1 MPPNPLNILR
11 EGKGAKAVMSLADEV
26 RAEMAAEKAGKLD
39 KFQLEAQR
47 KAKEASNPPVK
58 ASEAYGKHEGSY
70 IKPIFYDRM
79 MVDLSKG
86 KLGGPGFS
94 GIQLIDPEYAKARAV
109 AGVTDKK
116 MGTRILNRNKA
127 QVPKGAKVIWTPS
140 VGGLEQHKSNS
151 TMFSEFADIF
161 ANQRKNMTPE
171 QLQKLSDRAST
182 ETDNNGRLIFPNGID
197 LSSRNFRKA
206 VKTYDQRALMANI
219 FAGRGVGGEKG
230 RTVPMEELL
239 EKNLDPNMAKAGTL
253 DLGNR
258 LFRLDDNVI
267 DRPDLHSDYPIILT
281 GEDLDVNYL
290 PTPIASVFE
299 DFKVAKELE
308 KGRDITQMDYTKN
321 DPTQLLSE
329 GLLTRM
335 QKAGLRQGG
344 LAKMAKGGAARGMKK
359 LKGIY
364 NEVET
369 SMGKGKGAQF
379 EQSAS
384 PLNIMR
390 EGIGQ
395 WTGKNLDVQL
405 KDLEDQALSPAY
417 QKAIEDSLRADRVKA
432 AAGDKAAQA
441 RIPTFEKVLAQGL
454 AQRQWVNSNL
464 KNYVKKQM
472 GSPNDPVRALAEK
485 GVTHIRD
492 NGQMWRGQVPKAE
505 TNRMRAGLPTLGL
518 GQSAEAKAW
527 ETLSDNTLSSML
539 PEDVPLS
546 LARGNDWIKDLPED
560 ERVLF
565 YTHGPELGFEKLV
578 DNINERMDAGEI
590 RPDQLNKV
598 SVADAVKNVH
608 DERVRKED
616 LAKKVMQKNA
626 ATKTHKEYPTGY
638 KWVEISANKDSPLP
652 EGWEQLPNG
661 TYVDPQGQGSI
672 HNPNYIALQEALEHE
687 GDIMGHC
694 VGNYCDDVYK
704 EGTRILSLR
713 DPKGESHATVQV
725 IPEKLYPVEWFNK
738 LPEAEQR
745 AIEASG
751 YMGYNVAHSPQFK
764 EAQAK
769 VSPRI
774 KQIKGKQDE
783 PLVKKY
789 QSMMADIANT
799 GDYSYIDELHNAGLK
814 EKGKV
819 LTEYEEQWLK
829 SKGYQVPKYILEDDI
844 NVMRKALYDNGVP
857 SNPPEAGMAKG
868 GAAKGAKAVMSLA
881 DQVKAEMAAEKQYGQ
896 ISGMVSKVGQEG
908 RSPIIP
914 VPNRWFLQPDKFPN
928 QQKLIERVLQQTGM
942 RREDFPSGAFI
953 DPRTGEVLDSRI
965 MDDLGVVINPATNRP
980 MMSAKGQSGLEVLNP
995 KTGAYTKSNLVRKG
1009 LFKPEGGD
1017 PLLNDLNFIATIE
1030 KGDVGHKYGLATEY
1044 ASPTELYNTGTGAN
1058 PTLRPRSRG
1067 DLFGVGDVVGQV
1079 RIGKSNPHDV
1089 YEKLFVAPKGSDVQG
1104 KKLSKAQGGLAHM
1117 GKGGAPKGVKKVMSL
1132 ADQVRAEMAMEK
1144 AGAKAPKKLF
1154 SGEDVASDAIG
1165 KAAQSAG
1172 MKAPVTATKPL
1183 TDLQDFHTSIGDEVQ
1198 RRSVEAKKQMDAFN
1212 YKYNKGQ
1219 RVFTED
1225 SAKKNKA
1232 PYEIIERY
1240 RHGNNLMWEGEPWI
1254 SKKIIDPETGKA
1266 KRTPYEAGYR
1276 VRGEIGEMILPESA
1290 IKGNVD
1296 MAHGGL
1302 AHMAKGG
1309 RSARGV
1315 QKAMSLADEVRAEM
1329 AAEKAAKLAN
1339 PPANVKVEPAYP
1351 YQDRLN
1357 KVKPVY
1363 GARKILPREQ
1373 ADANKAAFLEPSVV
1387 KDRMYHGTR
1396 RNFTRFSPSTADSVF
1411 VTPDPTFASGF
1422 AHGTMSFKDPME
1434 DVAYGRFS
1442 NPDAKFKDPEYQ
1454 VDNANIL
1461 PVRVQVRNPFDYE
1474 DEWQVEALRDWLKQN
1489 TQLDKKHI
1497 DAELDIMSNPE
1508 TSANWSNIEHP
1519 VVQKA
1524 IKALGHDAY
1533 YTKELDTKN
1542 LGVYNPNMVKS
1553 DIGNIGTW
1561 STKTPEITEKKGGLV

>member
-26 RAEMAAEKAGKLD
+26 RAEMAADKAAMRARGLGVAGEDFADPTVKPTMKFSEALGITGSEGKTLN
-39 KFQLEAQR
+39 FTEADRSRVAGENMGGTGFSTLQHYS
-47 KAKEASNPPVK
+47 KPHKEANTTWGFGNEKVAK
-58 ASEAYGKHEGSY
+58 RKIEQ
-70 IKPIFYDRM
+70 
-79 MVDLSKG
+79 
-86 KLGGPGFS
+86 GG
-94 GIQLIDPEYAKARAV
+94 DPEKHV
-109 AGVTDKK
+109 
-116 MGTRILNRNKA
+116 
-127 QVPKGAKVIWTPS
+127 WTTYIGSPD
-140 VGGLEQHKSNS
+140 QHKSN
-151 TMFSEFADIF
+151 TIVVMDALKNVQAANKANLIHPEQIRLI
-161 ANQRKNMTPE
+161 NQRLRQSVNK
-171 QLQKLSDRAST
+171 K
-182 ETDNNGRLIFPNGID
+182 
-197 LSSRNFRKA
+197 
-206 VKTYDQRALMANI
+206 
-219 FAGRGVGGEKG
+219 
-230 RTVPMEELL
+230 
-239 EKNLDPNMAKAGTL
+239 
-253 DLGNR
+253 GNR
-258 LFRLDDNVI
+258 LFPPDFDITDPQALNAATTFDRRAAISDTLMGIGVKRPMISKEFKAANPNVKYQDPAQMESI
-267 DRPDLHSDYPIILT
+267 LRRETDPIHVGLPNYSVGPNLFTMEDLIYRPDLNIAFPAQTT
-281 GEDLDVNYL
+281 GTDMGVMFEM
-290 PTPIASVFE
+290 PTMHEAAPDWIKS
-299 DFKVAKELE
+299 
-308 KGRDITQMDYTKN
+308 KGYKPNQTINPRALSMGA
-321 DPTQLLSE
+321 PTQFVDE
-329 GLLTRM
+329 AYLTYL
-335 QKAGLRQGG
+335 QKLGRKKGG
-344 LAKMAKGGAARGMKK
+344 LATLAKGGAARGMKR

-364 NEVET
+364 NEVEN
-369 SMGKGKGAQF
+369 SMGKGKGADF
-379 EQSAS
+379 EQTAS

-390 EGIGQ
+390 EGTGGQ
-395 WTGKNLDVQL
+395 FVTKHLDRQL
-405 KDLEDQALSPAY
+405 QDIEDQAFSPAY
-417 QKAIEDSLRADRVKA
+417 QKMVEESLKADRARA
-432 AAGDKAAQA
+432 AAGDKAAQL
-441 RIPTFEKVLAQGL
+441 RIPTFEKVLAEGL
-454 AQRQWVNSNL
+454 AKRQWVNSNL

-472 GSPNDPVRALAEK
+472 GSPDDPVRALAEK
-485 GVTHIRD
+485 GVSHVKKMGNR
-492 NGQMWRGQVPKAE
+492 AE
-505 TNRMRAGLPTLGL
+505 ELKPYVQNKRKEAGLPQQGL
-518 GQSAEAKAW
+518 AQGDQAKIW
-527 ETLSDNTLSSML
+527 ETLSDNTLFSVPPEELALSITKDEAWMKNLPAGEKVML
-539 PEDVPLS
+539 YGHEPD
-546 LARGNDWIKDLPED
+546 
-560 ERVLF
+560 
-565 YTHGPELGFEKLV
+565 LGFQDLLG
-578 DNINERMDAGEI
+578 DIERRVDAGEL

-598 SVADAVKNVH
+598 TVADTVKSLH
-608 DERVRKED
+608 DERVRKEENS
-616 LAKKVMQKNA
+616 LRAMQNNA
-626 ATKTHKEYPTGY
+626 ATKLHKEYPTGY
-638 KWVEISANKDSPLP
+638 KWMEISANRDSPLP
-652 EGWEQLPNG
+652 EGW
-661 TYVDPQGQGSI
+661 TYDPAGPFYTDPSGQRTI
-672 HNPNYIALQEALEHE
+672 HNPNYIAVQEALEHE

-713 DPKGESHATVQV
+713 DPRGESHATVQV
-725 IPEKLYPVEWFNK
+725 IPEQLYPVEWFNK

-745 AIEASG
+745 AIEAAG
-751 YMGYNVAHSPQFK
+751 YMGYNVRNSPQFK

-769 VSPRI
+769 VFPRI
-774 KQIKGKQDE
+774 MQIKGKQDE

-789 QSMMADIANT
+789 QPMMADLVNT
-799 GDYSYIDELHNAGLK
+799 GDYSYVNELGNAGLK

-857 SNPPEAGMAKG
+857 SNPPETGMAKG

-881 DQVKAEMAAEKQYGQ
+881 DQVRAEMAAEKQYGQ
-896 ISGMVSKVGQEG
+896 ISGMVSKMGEEG

-914 VPNRWFLQPDKFPN
+914 VPNRWFLQPDKFPH
-928 QQKLIERVLQQTGM
+928 QQKLIERVLQKTGM
-942 RREDFPSGAFI
+942 NREDFPSGAFI

-1079 RIGKSNPHDV
+1079 RVGRSEPHDV
-1089 YEKLFVAPKGSDVQG
+1089 YEKLFVAPKGSNVQG
-1104 KKLSKAQGGLAHM
+1104 KKLSK
-1117 GKGGAPKGVKKVMSL
+1117 
-1132 ADQVRAEMAMEK
+1132 
-1144 AGAKAPKKLF
+1144 
-1154 SGEDVASDAIG
+1154 
-1165 KAAQSAG
+1165 
-1172 MKAPVTATKPL
+1172 
-1183 TDLQDFHTSIGDEVQ
+1183 
-1198 RRSVEAKKQMDAFN
+1198 
-1212 YKYNKGQ
+1212 
-1219 RVFTED
+1219 
-1225 SAKKNKA
+1225 
-1232 PYEIIERY
+1232 
-1240 RHGNNLMWEGEPWI
+1240 
-1254 SKKIIDPETGKA
+1254 
-1266 KRTPYEAGYR
+1266 
-1276 VRGEIGEMILPESA
+1276 
-1290 IKGNVD
+1290 
-1296 MAHGGL
+1296 AHGGL

-1329 AAEKAAKLAN
+1329 AAEKAAKLAA
-1339 PPANVKVEPAYP
+1339 PPTNVKVEPAYP

-1373 ADANKAAFLEPSVV
+1373 ADANKAAFLEPSTE
-1387 KDRMYHGTR
+1387 KGRFYHGTR

-1442 NPDAKFKDPEYQ
+1442 DPNAKFKDPEYQ

-1474 DEWQVEALRDWLKQN
+1474 DEWHVEALRDWLKQN
-1489 TQLDKKHI
+1489 TGLDKKHI
-1497 DAELDIMSNPE
+1497 DSELDIMANPE

-1519 VVQKA
+1519 VIQKA

>member
-1 MPPNPLNILR
+1 MPPKLNPLEAIKQSR
-11 EGKGAKAVMSLADEV
+11 GVKAVGSIADQV
-26 RAEMAAEKAGKLD
+26 RAEMAAEKAAQKPPALVRYE
-39 KFQLEAQR
+39 LEEAR
-47 KAKEASNPPVK
+47 KAKEASQPPVK

-79 MVDLSKG
+79 KVDLEKG

-161 ANQRKNMTPE
+161 ANERKNLSPE
-171 QLQKLSDRAST
+171 QIQKMSDYAST
-182 ETDNNGRLIFPNGID
+182 KVDNAGRLIFPNGID
-197 LSSRNFRKA
+197 LGSRNFRKA
-206 VKTYDQRALMANI
+206 VKTYNQRALMADI

-239 EKNLDPNMAKAGTL
+239 QKNLDPNMAEAGTL

-267 DRPDLHSDYPIILT
+267 DRPDLHSDYPIIAT

-329 GLLTRM
+329 DLLTRM
-335 QKAGLRQGG
+335 QKAGLRRGG
-344 LAKMAKGGAARGMKK
+344 LVQMGKGGAARGIKK

-364 NEVET
+364 GEVES
-369 SMGKGKGAQF
+369 SMGRGKGAEF
-379 EQSAS
+379 EQTAS

-390 EGIGQ
+390 EG
-395 WTGKNLDVQL
+395 TGNQFVTKHMDRQL
-405 KDLEDQALSPAY
+405 QDIENQALSPAY
-417 QKAIEDSLRADRVKA
+417 QEMLEDVLKADRARA
-432 AAGDKAAQA
+432 AEGDRVAQM
-441 RIPTFEKVLAQGL
+441 RIPTYEDALAKGL
-454 AQRQWVNSNL
+454 AKRQWVNSNL

-485 GVTHIRD
+485 GVTHLKNMGNAAD
-492 NGQMWRGQVPKAE
+492 EAKGQVQ
-505 TNRMRAGLPTLGL
+505 NRRRRAGLPQEGL
-518 GQSAEAKAW
+518 AQSDEAKVW
-527 ETLSDNTLSSML
+527 ETLSDNALRSELPKDLSPGL
-539 PEDVPLS
+539 R
-546 LARGNDWIKDLPED
+546 ARNEWMEDLPEGEKVMLYSHEPD
-560 ERVLF
+560 
-565 YTHGPELGFEKLV
+565 LGFQDLLGDIEKRL
-578 DNINERMDAGEI
+578 DAGQL
-590 RPDQLNKV
+590 RPDQVNKV
-598 SVADAVKNVH
+598 TVADTVKSVH
-608 DERVRKED
+608 DERVRKEENS
-616 LAKKVMQKNA
+616 LRAMEGNA
-626 ATKTHKEYPTGY
+626 ATKLHKEYPTGY
-638 KWVEISANKDSPLP
+638 KWMEISANKDSPLP

-661 TYVDPQGQGSI
+661 LYVDPQGQGSI
-672 HNPNYIALQEALEHE
+672 HSPNYIALKEALEHE

-694 VGNYCDDVYK
+694 VGDYCDDVYNK
-704 EGTRILSLR
+704 GTRILSLR

-725 IPEKLYPVEWFNK
+725 LPAELNPTDWFNS
-738 LPEAEQR
+738 LSPQEALEVVQG
-745 AIEASG
+745 G
-751 YMGYNVAHSPQFK
+751 YTGYNKIHSPQFK
-764 EAQAK
+764 AAQTK
-769 VSPRI
+769 NPPRI
-774 KQIKGKQDE
+774 KQIKGKQDA
-783 PLVKKY
+783 PLVDKY
-789 QSMMADIANT
+789 RPMMADLANT
-799 GDYSYIDELHNAGLK
+799 GEYSFIDELHNAGMK
-814 EKGKV
+814 EKSQV
-819 LTEYEEQWLK
+819 LTQNEEQWLK
-829 SKGYQVPKYILEDDI
+829 SKGYPVPKYLLEDDI
-844 NVMRKALYDNGVP
+844 KDMQRALNDNGVP
-857 SNPPEAGMAKG
+857 RFAPPAEGMNKG
-868 GAAKGAKAVMSLA
+868 GAAKGTKKIMSLA
-881 DQVKAEMAAEKQYGQ
+881 DQVRAEMAAEKQYGQ
-896 ISGMVSKVGQEG
+896 VSGMVSKMGEEG

-928 QQKLIERVLQQTGM
+928 QQKLIERVLQQTGKS
-942 RREDFPSGAFI
+942 REDFASGAFI

-980 MMSAKGQSGLEVLNP
+980 MMSAKGQSGLEVLDP
-995 KTGAYTKSNLVRKG
+995 KTGSYTKSNLVRKG

-1017 PLLNDLNFIATIE
+1017 PMLNDMNFIATIE
-1030 KGDVGHKYGLATEY
+1030 KGDAGHRYGLSTEY

-1079 RIGKSNPHDV
+1079 RIGRSNPHDV

-1117 GKGGAPKGVKKVMSL
+1117 
-1132 ADQVRAEMAMEK
+1132 
-1144 AGAKAPKKLF
+1144 
-1154 SGEDVASDAIG
+1154 
-1165 KAAQSAG
+1165 
-1172 MKAPVTATKPL
+1172 
-1183 TDLQDFHTSIGDEVQ
+1183 
-1198 RRSVEAKKQMDAFN
+1198 
-1212 YKYNKGQ
+1212 
-1219 RVFTED
+1219 
-1225 SAKKNKA
+1225 
-1232 PYEIIERY
+1232 
-1240 RHGNNLMWEGEPWI
+1240 
-1254 SKKIIDPETGKA
+1254 
-1266 KRTPYEAGYR
+1266 
-1276 VRGEIGEMILPESA
+1276 
-1290 IKGNVD
+1290 
-1296 MAHGGL
+1296 
-1302 AHMAKGG
+1302 AKGG
-1309 RSARGV
+1309 RGVRGV
-1315 QKAMSLADEVRAEM
+1315 RKVESLADKVRAEM
-1329 AAEKAAKLAN
+1329 AAEKLAA

-1387 KDRMYHGTR
+1387 KDRMYHGTT

-1422 AHGTMSFKDPME
+1422 AHGTMSFKDPYS
-1434 DVAYGRFS
+1434 DVLRQRFYKTP
-1442 NPDAKFKDPEYQ
+1442 NAKFKDPEYQ
-1454 VDNANIL
+1454 VNNANIL
-1461 PVRVQVRNPFDYE
+1461 PVRVQVKNPFDYE

-1489 TQLDKKHI
+1489 TELDKKHI
-1497 DAELDIMSNPE
+1497 DTELDIMTNPE
-1508 TSANWSNIEHP
+1508 TSANWSNMEHP
-1519 VVQKA
+1519 VIQKG

-1533 YTKELDTKN
+1533 YTKEMDTKN

>member
-1 MPPNPLNILR
+1 MPPKLNPLEAIKQS
-11 EGKGAKAVMSLADEV
+11 KGAKTVMSLADEV
-26 RAEMAAEKAGKLD
+26 RAEMAAEKAAQKPPALIRYE
-39 KFQLEAQR
+39 LEEAR
-47 KAKEASNPPVK
+47 KAKEASQPPVK

-79 MVDLSKG
+79 KVDLEKR

-94 GIQLIDPEYAKARAV
+94 GIQLIDPEYAKAKAV

-161 ANQRKNMTPE
+161 ANERKNLSPE
-171 QLQKLSDRAST
+171 QIQKMSDYAST
-182 ETDNNGRLIFPNGID
+182 KVDNAGRLIFPNGID
-197 LSSRNFRKA
+197 LGSRNFRKA
-206 VKTYDQRALMANI
+206 VKTYNQRALMADI

-239 EKNLDPNMAKAGTL
+239 QKNLDPNMAEAGTL

-267 DRPDLHSDYPIILT
+267 DRPDLHSDYPIIAT

-329 GLLTRM
+329 GLLTRL
-335 QKAGLRQGG
+335 QKAGYRQGG
-344 LAKMAKGGAARGMKK
+344 LAKMGKGGAARGMKK

-364 NEVET
+364 SEVET
-369 SMGKGKGAQF
+369 SMGKGKGAEF
-379 EQSAS
+379 EQTAS

-390 EGIGQ
+390 EGTGQ

-405 KDLEDQALSPAY
+405 KDLEDEAFSPAY
-417 QKAIEDSLRADRVKA
+417 QKMIEGSIKSDRERAAK
-432 AAGDKAAQA
+432 GDKVAQA
-441 RIPTFEKVLAQGL
+441 RVEVFEKVLARGL
-454 AQRQWVNSNL
+454 AKKQWVNSNL

-472 GSPNDPVRALAEK
+472 ASPNDPVRALAEK

-492 NGQMWRGQVPKAE
+492 NGQAWRGGVPRAE
-505 TNRMRAGLPTLGL
+505 TNRMRAGLPTLGS
-518 GQSAEAKAW
+518 GQSVEAKAW
-527 ETLSDNTLSSML
+527 ETLSDNSMSSML

-546 LARGNDWIKDLPED
+546 LARGNEWIKDLPED

-565 YTHGPELGFEKLV
+565 YTHTPDLGFEKLLQHI
-578 DNINERMDAGEI
+578 DTKLDAGEI

-598 SVADAVKNVH
+598 SVADAVKGVH
-608 DERVRKED
+608 DKRVSEED
-616 LAKKVMQKNA
+616 LAKKVMQSNA
-626 ATKTHKEYPTGY
+626 ATKVVKEYPNGY

-652 EGWEQLPNG
+652 EGYEQLPNG

-672 HNPNYIALQEALEHE
+672 HNPNYIAMQDALTHE
-687 GDIMGHC
+687 GNIMGHC
-694 VGNYCDDVYK
+694 VGDYCDEVYNK
-704 EGTRILSLR
+704 GTKILSLR

-725 IPEKLYPVEWFNK
+725 
-738 LPEAEQR
+738 LPQEN
-745 AIEASG
+745 G
-751 YMGYNVAHSPQFK
+751 P
-764 EAQAK
+764 
-769 VSPRI
+769 PRI
-774 KQIKGKQDE
+774 KQIKGKHDE
-783 PLVKKY
+783 PLIGKY
-789 QSMMADIANT
+789 RPMMADLANT
-799 GDYSYIDELHNAGLK
+799 GEYSYIDELHNAGLK
-814 EKGKV
+814 EKSTV
-819 LTEYEEQWLK
+819 LDAHEEEWLK
-829 SKGYQVPKYILEDDI
+829 SKGYQVPKYLLQEDVD
-844 NVMRKALYDNGVP
+844 VMLKALDDNGVP
-857 SNPPEAGMAKG
+857 PIPKTGMAKG
-868 GAAKGAKAVMSLA
+868 GVPKGAKKIMSLA
-881 DQVKAEMAAEKQYGQ
+881 DQVRAEMAAEKQYGQ
-896 ISGMVSKVGQEG
+896 VAGMVSKMGEEG
-908 RSPIIP
+908 RSPILP

-980 MMSAKGQSGLEVLNP
+980 MMSAKGQSGLEVLDP
-995 KTGAYTKSNLVRKG
+995 KTGSYTKSNLVRKG

-1017 PLLNDLNFIATIE
+1017 PMLNDLSFLATIE

-1089 YEKLFVAPKGSDVQG
+1089 YEKLFVAPKGSNVQG
-1104 KKLSKAQGGLAHM
+1104 KKLSK
-1117 GKGGAPKGVKKVMSL
+1117 
-1132 ADQVRAEMAMEK
+1132 
-1144 AGAKAPKKLF
+1144 
-1154 SGEDVASDAIG
+1154 
-1165 KAAQSAG
+1165 
-1172 MKAPVTATKPL
+1172 
-1183 TDLQDFHTSIGDEVQ
+1183 
-1198 RRSVEAKKQMDAFN
+1198 
-1212 YKYNKGQ
+1212 
-1219 RVFTED
+1219 
-1225 SAKKNKA
+1225 
-1232 PYEIIERY
+1232 
-1240 RHGNNLMWEGEPWI
+1240 
-1254 SKKIIDPETGKA
+1254 
-1266 KRTPYEAGYR
+1266 
-1276 VRGEIGEMILPESA
+1276 
-1290 IKGNVD
+1290 
-1296 MAHGGL
+1296 AHGGL

-1309 RSARGV
+1309 RGVRGAEKV
-1315 QKAMSLADEVRAEM
+1315 MSLADQVRAEM

-1373 ADANKAAFLEPSVV
+1373 ADANKAAFLEPSTD
-1387 KDRMYHGTR
+1387 KRRLYHGTK
-1396 RNFTRFSPSTADSVF
+1396 RNFTRFSPTTADSIF
-1411 VTPDPTFASGF
+1411 LTPDPTFASGF
-1422 AHGTMSFKDPME
+1422 AHGSLEFKDPYSQ
-1434 DVAYGRFS
+1434 VAHGRFS
-1442 NPDAKFKDPEYQ
+1442 TPNAKFKDPEEQ

-1474 DEWQVEALRDWLKQN
+1474 NAEHIDALRDWMVKNSGMPKDRIDRQLQYMSDPELSTN
-1489 TQLDKKHI
+1489 WTQM
-1497 DAELDIMSNPE
+1497 ENPE
-1508 TSANWSNIEHP
+1508 F
-1519 VVQKA
+1519 QKA

-1553 DIGNIGTW
+1553 DIGNIGTY

>member
-1 MPPNPLNILR
+1 MPPNPLNVLR

-26 RAEMAAEKAGKLD
+26 RAEMAAEKA
-39 KFQLEAQR
+39 AQR
-47 KAKEASNPPVK
+47 ARGLGVAGEDFADPTVK
-58 ASEAYGKHEGSY
+58 PTMKFSEALGITGSEGKTLNFTEA
-70 IKPIFYDRM
+70 DRSRVAGTNM
-79 MVDLSKG
+79 
-86 KLGGPGFS
+86 GGTGFS
-94 GIQLIDPEYAKARAV
+94 TLQHYSKPHKE
-109 AGVTDKK
+109 AGVTWGFGGEK
-116 MGTRILNRNKA
+116 I
-127 QVPKGAKVIWTPS
+127 AKRKIEQGGDPEKHVWTTYIGSPD
-140 VGGLEQHKSNS
+140 QHKSN
-151 TMFSEFADIF
+151 TIVVMDALKNVQAANKANLIHPEQIRLI
-161 ANQRKNMTPE
+161 NQRLRELVNKKGNP
-171 QLQKLSDRAST
+171 LFPSDFDITDPQALNAATTFDRRAAISDT
-182 ETDNNGRLIFPNGID
+182 LMGVGVKRPMIAKDFKAANPNVKYQDPAQMESILRRETDPLHVGLPNY
-197 LSSRNFRKA
+197 S
-206 VKTYDQRALMANI
+206 
-219 FAGRGVGGEKG
+219 VGPSLF
-230 RTVPMEELL
+230 TME
-239 EKNLDPNMAKAGTL
+239 DS
-253 DLGNR
+253 
-258 LFRLDDNVI
+258 VY
-267 DRPDLHSDYPIILT
+267 RPDLNIAFPAQTT
-281 GEDLDVNYL
+281 GTDFGVMFEM
-290 PTPIASVFE
+290 PTMFE
-299 DFKVAKELE
+299 AAPEFIKK
-308 KGRDITQMDYTKN
+308 KGYKPNQTINARALSMGA
-321 DPTQLLSE
+321 PTQFVDE
-329 GLLTRM
+329 AYLTYL
-335 QKAGLRQGG
+335 QKIGRKKGG

-364 NEVET
+364 SEVET
-369 SMGKGKGAQF
+369 SMGKGKGAEF

-417 QKAIEDSLRADRVKA
+417 QKAIEDSLKADRVRA

-454 AQRQWVNSNL
+454 AMKQWVNSNL

-472 GSPNDPVRALAEK
+472 GSPNDPVRAQAEK
-485 GVTHIRD
+485 GITHLKD
-492 NGQMWRGQVPKAE
+492 NGQIWRGQVPKAE

-527 ETLSDNTLSSML
+527 ETLSDNTLTSML

-616 LAKKVMQKNA
+616 LAKKVMQSNA

-661 TYVDPQGQGSI
+661 TYVNPQGQGSI

-751 YMGYNVAHSPQFK
+751 YMGYNVRNSPQFK

-769 VSPRI
+769 AFPRI

-783 PLVKKY
+783 PLIGKY
-789 QSMMADIANT
+789 RPMMADLVNT
-799 GDYSYIDELHNAGLK
+799 GDYSYVDELHNAGMT

-829 SKGYQVPKYILEDDI
+829 SKGYQVPKYVLKDDI
-844 NVMRKALYDNGVP
+844 DVMRRALYDNNVP
-857 SNPPEAGMAKG
+857 SSPPEAGMAKG

-896 ISGMVSKVGQEG
+896 ISGMVSKMGEEG

-914 VPNRWFLQPDKFPN
+914 VPNRWFLQPDKFPH

-942 RREDFPSGAFI
+942 NREDFPSGAFI

-980 MMSAKGQSGLEVLNP
+980 MMSAKGQSGLEALNP

-1017 PLLNDLNFIATIE
+1017 PLLNDLSFLATIE

-1044 ASPTELYNTGTGAN
+1044 ASPTELWNTGTGAN

-1104 KKLSKAQGGLAHM
+1104 KKLSKAHGGLAHM
-1117 GKGGAPKGVKKVMSL
+1117 AKGGRASRGAQKVMSL
-1132 ADQVRAEMAMEK
+1132 ADQVRAEMA
-1144 AGAKAPKKLF
+1144 
-1154 SGEDVASDAIG
+1154 
-1165 KAAQSAG
+1165 
-1172 MKAPVTATKPL
+1172 
-1183 TDLQDFHTSIGDEVQ
+1183 
-1198 RRSVEAKKQMDAFN
+1198 
-1212 YKYNKGQ
+1212 
-1219 RVFTED
+1219 
-1225 SAKKNKA
+1225 
-1232 PYEIIERY
+1232 
-1240 RHGNNLMWEGEPWI
+1240 
-1254 SKKIIDPETGKA
+1254 
-1266 KRTPYEAGYR
+1266 
-1276 VRGEIGEMILPESA
+1276 
-1290 IKGNVD
+1290 
-1296 MAHGGL
+1296 
-1302 AHMAKGG
+1302 
-1309 RSARGV
+1309 
-1315 QKAMSLADEVRAEM
+1315 
-1329 AAEKAAKLAN
+1329 AEKAAKMAPSTKIAMQSATPNLAF
-1339 PPANVKVEPAYP
+1339 P

-1363 GARKILPREQ
+1363 GARAILPREK
-1373 ADANKAAFLEPSVV
+1373 ADANKAAFMEPSVV
-1387 KDRMYHGTR
+1387 KDRLYHGTK
-1396 RNFTRFSPSTADSVF
+1396 RNFTRFSPTTADSIF
-1411 VTPDPTFASGF
+1411 LTPDPTFASGF
-1422 AHGTMSFKDPME
+1422 AHGSLQYKDPYSQ
-1434 DVAYGRFS
+1434 VAHGRFS
-1442 NPDAKFKDPEYQ
+1442 TPEAKFLDPQEQ

-1474 DEWQVEALRDWLKQN
+1474 NPEHVEALRDWMLKN
-1489 TQLDKKHI
+1489 ETLPKDRLEVQLQHMTDP
-1497 DAELDIMSNPE
+1497 EL
-1508 TSANWSNIEHP
+1508 SANWTQMENP
-1519 VVQKA
+1519 KFQKG